1 MALRPTNSINVPE
14 TISGTGTSA
23 RASLLSGHI
32 FNAGLEKPEILE
44 SLIVKF
50 PNFWFSQL
58 LESIPQVSGTIFSD
72 VYTWQKLDRTRKSS
86 ELNYISGTG
95 TDAIV
100 VDAVDIT
107 ASGADLGYFLE
118 GDIVRVAET
127 GVNYRVTA
135 VAANGGLQR
144 LTLALHNGGNIA
156 EADVDGFHAG
166 HIGTGFARGSSASGG
181 TRVHLPDT
189 DFNVTNIHRRGFVIE
204 RGAMSQKT
212 YVDNKSWYFKN
223 EDIEQKEFMRD
234 FQAKLL
240 FGKRYQNRAT
250 VNETRGIMEY
260 AENSGNL
267 VTFAAAQGVQE
278 SDWVSLTESLLP
290 QQGSDDLVVLMGE
303 RIFLQN
309 QMALADRYR
318 SIPNSEKPAQLAG
331 LNFTSYEIGNKKF
344 HFKYFDMF
352 SDTAIVPSVTPSAT
366 AKDFRN
372 VALVLDMGTVTGGER
387 NIQVKY
393 RDGAKFI
400 QKMIPGMAGDGMVA
414 SNAYDGIQGELLCE
428 FTTACLLPN
437 RLGLVYANS

>member
-1 MALRPTNSINVPE
+1 MALVGGINVPSSP
-14 TISGTGTSA
+14 TGQGTSS

-72 VYTWQKLDRTRKSS
+72 VYTWQKLDRTRKGMTAT
-86 ELNYISGTG
+86 YVSGTG
-95 TDAIV
+95 TATIV
-100 VDAVDIT
+100 VDTNIT
-107 ASGADLGYFLE
+107 ASGADLGYFLV
-118 GDIVRVAET
+118 GDVLRCANT

-135 VAANGGLQR
+135 VSVVGGVQR
-144 LTLALHNGGNIA
+144 LSLVKSLTGNIA
-156 EADVDGFHAG
+156 QAEIDGFKFG
-166 HIGTGFARGSSASGG
+166 HIGTGFARGSAGSGG
-181 TRVHLPDT
+181 TRVHLPST
-189 DFNVTNIHRRGFVIE
+189 DYNVTNIHRRGFVIE

-212 YVDNKSWYFKN
+212 YVDDKSWYFKN

-234 FQAKLL
+234 FQMKML
-240 FGKRYQNRAT
+240 FGTRYRDLAG

-267 VTFAAAQGVQE
+267 VPFNSAVGVQE
-278 SDWVSLTESLLP
+278 SDWIALTESLLP

-309 QMALADRYR
+309 QNALADRYR
-318 SIPNSEKPAQLAG
+318 SIPNAEKPAQLAG

-344 HFKYFDMF
+344 HFKYFDVF
-352 SDTAIVPSVTPSAT
+352 SDTAVLPSVTPTAT
-366 AKDFRN
+366 AKDFKN
-372 VALVLDMGTVTGGER
+372 VALVLDLGMVEGAGER

-400 QKMIPGMAGDGMVA
+400 QKMIPGMAGDGLQA

-437 RLGLVYANS
+437 RLGLVYANA